1 MNNIL
6 LLASGGGSNV
16 RAILDYFK
24 DRNDVNFPMII
35 TNNPKAG
42 VIEVAKE
49 YGVDVLLLNKR
60 IFQEELFIDTIDIYK
75 PHLIVL
81 AGFLWKIPD
90 YMVKG
95 YANKMINIHPAL
107 LPNYGGVG
115 MYGHHVHEAVIAA
128 NEKESGITVHVVNEH
143 YDEGTVLLQKKVK
156 IAKGETPET
165 LADKVLK
172 LEHTWYSKVIDSLLT
187 TE

>member
-16 RAILDYFK
+16 KAILNYFK

-35 TNNPKAG
+35 TNNPEAG
-42 VIEVAKE
+42 VIEIAKE
-49 YGVDVLLLNKR
+49 YGVDVLLLNKH
-60 IFQEELFIDTIDIYK
+60 IFQEEIFIDTIDLYK
-75 PHLIVL
+75 PNLIVL

-90 YMVKG
+90 YMVKA
-95 YANKMINIHPAL
+95 YANKLINIHPAL
-107 LPNYGGVG
+107 LPKYGGLG

-128 NEKESGITVHVVNEH
+128 KEKESGMTIHIVNEQ
-143 YDEGTVLLQKKVK
+143 YDEGTILLQKKVK

-165 LADKVLK
+165 LAEKVLN
-172 LEHTWYSKVIDSLLT
+172 LEHTWYPKVIDSLLPK
-187 TE
+187 